1 MQVGD
6 LVQWISPFMKGYP
19 DETPLLVL
27 DVDPPTTLGDKNE
40 SFVRVV
46 SIPSGWA
53 RTIDVSDL
61 ELVSSR
67 DHCNIFKT

>member
-1 MQVGD
+1 MKVGD

-27 DVDPPTTLGDKNE
+27 DVNPPTTLGAENE
-40 SFVRVV
+40 PFVRVV
-46 SIPSGWA
+46 SIPSGWV

-61 ELVSSR
+61 ELVSSQ
-67 DHCNIFKT
+67 DH